1 MRRIDK
7 GQAPQIFSSFVKSNS
22 PREWSELPAE
32 IRSECRRHI
41 LEEEQHGL
49 SAYTER
55 PLGFGQENLHI
66 DHYRKRD
73 LFRKLTFS
81 WGNLLVDEH
90 NPNYGADYKDGRNGV
105 HTSADYDKLV
115 DPVTDDAASF
125 FEYLFDGT
133 IVARDDADKERADYT
148 IDVLNLN
155 HSALKRERWNVINHI
170 RLMKSGGMSAAQIR
184 ECLDENPFQGY
195 LSVVEFFCKSPAFE
209 MLSMS
214 NKS

>member
-1 MRRIDK
+1 MRKIDK
-7 GQAPQIFSSFVKSNS
+7 AQAPQEFSSFVKHCS
-22 PREWSELPAE
+22 PREWGELPAD
-32 IRSECRRHI
+32 ISRECRRHI
-41 LEEEQHGL
+41 LEHEQRNL

-55 PLGFGQENLHI
+55 PLDFNQDGLHI
-66 DHYRKRD
+66 DHFRKRD
-73 LFRKLTFS
+73 LFPQLTFS
-81 WGNLLVDEH
+81 WQNLLVDEH
-90 NPNYGADYKDGRNGV
+90 NPSYGADHKDGQNGV
-105 HTSADYDKLV
+105 HSTADYEKLIY
-115 DPVTDDAASF
+115 PVAEDAASF
-125 FEYLFDGT
+125 FEYMFDGT

-148 IDVLNLN
+148 IDVFNLN

-209 MLSMS
+209 MLSMP